1 MNIVSKF
8 TTLSLAGIIGCASGH
23 AFANNYSYDDGGS
36 FTTLG
41 PPRSF
46 EQYGDIDML
55 WGNYF
60 HTQDS
65 TEYVTSLEFELGR
78 LSENNQVTL
87 WIFDDVD
94 NDNDPTNAN
103 EVFSMTLDNPMTG
116 FDGTNVVDIA
126 STAVSGGFFVA
137 ISHLSEL
144 VYDDEG
150 DPGYSSPARYDTD
163 ARADRSWFY
172 YGSFGD
178 LDDAG
183 YHTRMDGPDVP
194 FGGAFAIR
202 ANTVP
207 VPSTMMISSAGL
219 LMASRRRR
227 R

>member
-1 MNIVSKF
+1 MSTVSTT
-8 TTLSLAGIIGCASGH
+8 TTLTLVSTFALAPTLS
-23 AFANNYSYDDGGS
+23 FANDYSYDDGGS

-46 EQYGDIDML
+46 EQFGDIDML

-60 HTQDS
+60 QTQDS
-65 TEYVTSLEFELGR
+65 TEYVTTLEFELGR
-78 LSENNQVTL
+78 LSDNNQVTM
-87 WIFDDVD
+87 WIFDDPD

-103 EVFSMTLDNPMTG
+103 AVFSMTLDNPMTG

-137 ISHLSEL
+137 ISHLAEL
-144 VYDDEG
+144 VYDED
-150 DPGYSSPARYDTD
+150 DNPSYSSPARFDTD

-183 YHTRMDGPDVP
+183 YSTRMDGPDVP
-194 FGGAFAIR
+194 FGGAFSIR
-202 ANTVP
+202 ATTVP
-207 VPSTMMISSAGL
+207 VPGTVFISSIGI

-227 R
+227 

>member
-1 MNIVSKF
+1 MKMITGIAAGSMIGI
-8 TTLSLAGIIGCASGH
+8 LACSSGH
-23 AFANNYSYDDGGS
+23 ALANDYRYDDGGS

-46 EQYGDIDML
+46 EQFGDIDML

-60 HTQDS
+60 YTQDD
-65 TEYVTSLEFELGR
+65 TEYVTTLEFELGR

-87 WIFDDVD
+87 WIFDDLD
-94 NDNDPTNAN
+94 NDNDPTNAS

-144 VYDDEG
+144 VYDDDG
-150 DPGYSSPARYDTD
+150 DPGYSSPARFDTD

-183 YHTRMDGPDVP
+183 YSTRMDGPDVP
-194 FGGAFAIR
+194 FGGAFSIR
-202 ANTVP
+202 ASTVP
-207 VPSTMMISSAGL
+207 VPGTALISAAGL
-219 LMASRRRR
+219 VMVSRRRR
-227 R
+227 